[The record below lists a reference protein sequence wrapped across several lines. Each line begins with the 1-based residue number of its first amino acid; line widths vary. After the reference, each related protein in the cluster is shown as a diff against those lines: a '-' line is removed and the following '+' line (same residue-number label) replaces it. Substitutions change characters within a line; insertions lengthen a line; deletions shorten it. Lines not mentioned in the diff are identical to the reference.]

1 MDSYSLDILNQKTE
15 HKNSFLY
22 IIMLKELKII
32 SLHEKSYRPLQKNLI
47 RFLIKFHQT
56 YSNKCEFAQ

>member
-1 MDSYSLDILNQKTE
+1 
-15 HKNSFLY
+15 
-22 IIMLKELKII
+22 MLKELKII

-47 RFLIKFHQT
+47 RFLIKFHQP